1 MKITTLAQ
9 NWNEL
14 EPVEIVQLL
23 LTARRDRKREI
34 FQVISYKRAITAYL
48 KRVISMGNE
57 VEKQP
62 TKYKFVI
69 QGVLN
74 SSWTAFHKNEPDE
87 KPVDFLNR
95 SVMQDRNQQTHG
107 SR

>member
-1 MKITTLAQ
+1 
-9 NWNEL
+9 
-14 EPVEIVQLL
+14 
-23 LTARRDRKREI
+23 
-34 FQVISYKRAITAYL
+34 
-48 KRVISMGNE
+48 MGNE

-69 QGVLN
+69 QGVLD

-95 SVMQDRNQQTHG
+95 SVMQDKKPTDTWIKVISFCLNG
-107 SR
+107 SLLSKGIWD

>member
-34 FQVISYKRAITAYL
+34 F
-48 KRVISMGNE
+48 E
-57 VEKQP
+57 
-62 TKYKFVI
+62 
-69 QGVLN
+69 
-74 SSWTAFHKNEPDE
+74 
-87 KPVDFLNR
+87 
-95 SVMQDRNQQTHG
+95 
-107 SR
+107 